1 MNFKEYFFKEDLS
14 DFVKKDAGREALR
27 FAKKLIPIGKGSY
40 VGKAASKLKEWENKL
55 KGGGGDDKVERD
67 ATEAV
72 YKGGKALQKFFETE
86 RAKIKNS
93 KNIQSADDEAM
104 KYIGGYPFKLQ
115 HPTEGEKT
123 YTGMDHYANVVLDHF
138 KRYLVDKKYGEDDS
152 AKYTVNAFT
161 QRTDPDQDKN
171 IYLLRILKN
180 NGLLYNAIAKYVS

>member
-14 DFVKKDAGREALR
+14 DFIKKDTGGEAYR

-72 YKGGKALQKFFETE
+72 YKGGKSLQKFFETE

-93 KNIQSADDEAM
+93 KNIQSAEDEAR
-104 KYIGGYPFKLQ
+104 KYIGDYPFKLK

-171 IYLLRILKN
+171 VFLLRILKN
-180 NGLLYNAIAKYVS
+180 NGLLYNAIANYVS